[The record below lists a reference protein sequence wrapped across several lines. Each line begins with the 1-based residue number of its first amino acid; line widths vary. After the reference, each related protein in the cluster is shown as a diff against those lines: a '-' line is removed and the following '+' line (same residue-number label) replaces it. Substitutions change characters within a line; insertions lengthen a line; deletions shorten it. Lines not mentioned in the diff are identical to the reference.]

1 MNLFMSI
8 FLLLVVVAVIAI
20 VAFIII
26 LITRSGQKS
35 RQEYAQYQQANGNG
49 NGMPNNTPP
58 FAQDAPSLGYAVLGF
73 FIPLVGLILFLTWQ
87 SSFPFRARSA
97 GKGALASVICG
108 VVISVLIT
116 VLGVLGML
124 YM

>member
-1 MNLFMSI
+1 MSI
-8 FLLLVVVAVIAI
+8 FLLLAVVAVIAI
-20 VAFIII
+20 VAFVII
-26 LITRSGQKS
+26 LIARSGQKS
-35 RQEYAQYQQANGNG
+35 RQEYAQYQQTNG

-73 FIPLVGLILFLTWQ
+73 FIPLVGLILFLSWQ

-97 GKGALASVICG
+97 GKGALAGVICS
-108 VVISVLIT
+108 VVGSVLLT
-116 VLGVLGML
+116 VVGVLGML

>member
-8 FLLLVVVAVIAI
+8 FLLLAFVAVIAI
-20 VAFIII
+20 VAFVII
-26 LITRSGQKS
+26 LIARSGQKS
-35 RQEYAQYQQANGNG
+35 RQEYAQYQQANG

-97 GKGALASVICG
+97 GKGALISVICNVVIG
-108 VVISVLIT
+108 VVLT
-116 VLGVLGML
+116 VVWLLAAM
-124 YM
+124 YI